1 MKENAIIIRQLDVIK
16 TYVDF
21 SDIDNI
27 YQAIN
32 AERVSTIHTAKTQE
46 LSSKLGVH
54 LMGFVDREGDDINN
68 KKACEISG
76 YDYLGSFML
85 LCKTDDKFNALPF
98 TEAELE
104 SVYNYLTTGEVKS
117 KASFSKDELGDF
129 LRKYNIN
136 PVLPNFSIKPEVT
149 FFDEYPKIVLLTY
162 NFGPDSGADLGQIGG
177 ELFKYSDV
185 LVKNFFEEDG
195 AYVSP
200 EETYCVKNKTDMG
213 AGCFYLLLQVLQGR
227 RDQPIIG
234 NIDSFL
240 GGDKAFSI
248 PDFEDS
254 PDEPEEMPEEP
265 DDYEEAD
272 EPEEYEEVPD
282 EPEEYEE
289 VDDEDVPEEY
299 EEVDEPEE
307 YDEDGD
313 DEEESN
319 LGKSEYE
326 LDWMFPYIIKVELE
340 AEWPNLENTSCNYI
354 YAYPLLQYKEPE
366 EDQPYFPYFEK
377 LIKLVDFDYFG
388 DSADIKLRFGDNTQK
403 VHLELDEP
411 QTFNFDYKV
420 KSNTSRR
427 VGKVTLTLEKYEID
441 FVEVEGEIHVEEYL
455 LNEVNGP
462 KKKSVIVSK
471 DKVVLTNLSNKD
483 DSTND
488 CIGEGG
494 VTGSRYFPWLISDD
508 GEFILMNAAHD
519 DYDDENIRRH
529 IYIPIHRDQQIITND
544 RFQSSEDYPANI
556 KVIIEYKG

>member
-1 MKENAIIIRQLDVIK
+1 M
-16 TYVDF
+16 
-21 SDIDNI
+21 
-27 YQAIN
+27 
-32 AERVSTIHTAKTQE
+32 
-46 LSSKLGVH
+46 
-54 LMGFVDREGDDINN
+54 
-68 KKACEISG
+68 
-76 YDYLGSFML
+76 
-85 LCKTDDKFNALPF
+85 
-98 TEAELE
+98 
-104 SVYNYLTTGEVKS
+104 
-117 KASFSKDELGDF
+117 
-129 LRKYNIN
+129 
-136 PVLPNFSIKPEVT
+136 
-149 FFDEYPKIVLLTY
+149 
-162 NFGPDSGADLGQIGG
+162 
-177 ELFKYSDV
+177 
-185 LVKNFFEEDG
+185 
-195 AYVSP
+195 
-200 EETYCVKNKTDMG
+200 
-213 AGCFYLLLQVLQGR
+213 
-227 RDQPIIG
+227 
-234 NIDSFL
+234 
-240 GGDKAFSI
+240 
-248 PDFEDS
+248 
-254 PDEPEEMPEEP
+254 
-265 DDYEEAD
+265 
-272 EPEEYEEVPD
+272 
-282 EPEEYEE
+282 
-289 VDDEDVPEEY
+289 
-299 EEVDEPEE
+299 
-307 YDEDGD
+307 
-313 DEEESN
+313 
-319 LGKSEYE
+319 
-326 LDWMFPYIIKVELE
+326 
-340 AEWPNLENTSCNYI
+340 
-354 YAYPLLQYKEPE
+354 LQYKEPE